1 MLKRTLIPKIALVM
15 ASFCGIAVIH
25 AQRPPLQTIIL
36 DPGHGGID
44 PGAHGEY
51 STEAQCALAISF
63 KVRDLLAQ
71 EMPNVK
77 VLMTREK
84 DELPG
89 GGRSKDAAL
98 KYRANFA
105 NENKGDLFL
114 CIHLNSANVKYGRRL
129 DGYRTEN
136 YFVYTGKGKRKK
148 KIAKTREVPIYTKYR
163 LPHDEQAHGTET
175 YIWAADKTK
184 AKGNAVETTEGSN
197 KEEGLE
203 SDSAFDAYLNS
214 VEYKIKMGQYTKVFF
229 AKSKTLATF
238 TEDEFI
244 GVGRHSRGVM
254 QRNEKG
260 IWVLQATGM
269 PSVLVETGFIS
280 DREEE
285 DYLNSEKGQMEV
297 AANVVTAVKKYKEL
311 LESKI
316 KTPVAIPVGGNK

>member
-1 MLKRTLIPKIALVM
+1 MLKNPFAPMLGFMLATMLCVV
-15 ASFCGIAVIH
+15 STH
-25 AQRPPLQTIIL
+25 AQKSPLQTIIL

-44 PGAHGEY
+44 PGAGGQY

-63 KVRDLLAQ
+63 KIRDLLAQ
-71 EMPNVK
+71 ELPDVK

-89 GGRSKDAAL
+89 GSRSKDAAL

-129 DGYRTEN
+129 DGYRTET

-148 KIAKTREVPIYTKYR
+148 KISKTREVPIYTKYR
-163 LPHDEQAHGTET
+163 LPFEQQAHGTET
-175 YIWAADKTK
+175 YIWAANKGGSK
-184 AKGNAVETTEGSN
+184 ANAVGATEG
-197 KEEGLE
+197 KMEEGLT
-203 SDSAFDAYLNS
+203 DSAYDAELNS
-214 VEYKIKMGQYTKVFF
+214 IEHKILIGRYTQYFF
-229 AKSKTLATF
+229 KKSYNLAQF
-238 TEDEFI
+238 CEEEF
-244 GVGRHSRGVM
+244 VKAGRYSRGVM

-269 PSVLVETGFIS
+269 PSILVETGFIS
-280 DREEE
+280 AREEE

-297 AANVVTAVKKYKEL
+297 ATNVVTAVKRYKEL
-311 LESKI
+311 LESNMKNA
-316 KTPVAIPVGGNK
+316 VAVPVGGSK